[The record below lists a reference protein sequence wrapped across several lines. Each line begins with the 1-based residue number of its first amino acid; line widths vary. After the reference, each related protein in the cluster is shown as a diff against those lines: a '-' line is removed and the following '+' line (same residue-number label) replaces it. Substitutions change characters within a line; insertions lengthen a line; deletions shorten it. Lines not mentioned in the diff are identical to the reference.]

1 MRRRSFLSLGI
12 ASACDALLI
21 ASVSHDSRAFAAE
34 GLKGGG
40 AGDLPSLPGDGEIKA
55 ISHNAGMHPLG
66 AGATLAEINPSLQ
79 PWNPEFPQPGPYRG
93 ADSNGYGW
101 GSINGYSGICWN
113 TDTRQLVNYGA
124 GHASINVCAPF
135 CFDLNDLRWKWLDT
149 PLPFDGYGR
158 VLVGRHSVPPSQAV
172 IDSLYPN
179 GEIDYP
185 WGELN
190 GDSPGWEKAYG
201 SGPWLRPGRIQP
213 IPGHTRNVLAH
224 IPAVILGNRKGG
236 LFKFGSAGGILS
248 GARSSCS
255 HIFDYDTKTWKRTT
269 NQAPHFG
276 NGVSSTAQSTVI
288 DTETRTAIHYGGG
301 NQFKVFD
308 FSTDSWRPL
317 RISSN
322 SYPGSVDAG
331 NVLAFRPARLLIC
344 AFARDVVGER
354 AYYNGQTF
362 AFFAV
367 PIDAIVGK
375 DAFSVTPLNVSVAS
389 WPLNEAG
396 NNTGIGF
403 GYCPD
408 DRCFY
413 CINGDTNSN
422 RYWKLQPPVAMTQ
435 SGYLSGTWT
444 LTEHV
449 FSSGV
454 LSSPGKRSWVF
465 NRLSWDEKWRAFL
478 WFPDAISGP
487 VQAFRPRGV

>member
-1 MRRRSFLSLGI
+1 MRRRHFLTYGI
-12 ASACDALLI
+12 VSTCDALLI
-21 ASVSHDSRAFAAE
+21 ASALPDPGAFAAE
-34 GLKGGG
+34 GSKRSVS
-40 AGDLPSLPGDGEIKA
+40 GDLPWSPRAGEIKV

-66 AGATLAEINPSLQ
+66 PGATLSEINPSAQ
-79 PWNPEFPQPGPYRG
+79 PWNPEFPRPGPYKG
-93 ADSNGYGW
+93 PNSHGYGW
-101 GSINGYSGICWN
+101 ESINGYSGICWN

-149 PLPFDGYGR
+149 PMPFDGYGR
-158 VLVGRHSVPPSQAV
+158 VLTGRHSVPPPQSV

-185 WGELN
+185 WGELS
-190 GDSPGWEKAYG
+190 GDSPGWMMEFG
-201 SGPWLRPGRIQP
+201 RGPWLRPGKIQP

-224 IPAVILGNRKGG
+224 IPAAILGNSKGG
-236 LFKFGSAGGILS
+236 LFKFGAAGGVLS

-255 HIFDYDTKTWKRTT
+255 HVFDYNTNTWRRTA
-269 NQAPHFG
+269 NQAPRFSTG
-276 NGVSSTAQSTVI
+276 ISSTAQSTIVDI
-288 DTETRTAIHYGGG
+288 ETGTAIHYGGG

-308 FSTDSWRPL
+308 FSRDSWCPL
-317 RISSN
+317 RNSSN

-331 NVLAFRPARLLIC
+331 NVVAFPPARFLIC
-344 AFARDVVGER
+344 AFARDALGKR
-354 AYYNGQTF
+354 AYYNGKTF

-367 PIDAIVGK
+367 SIDAIVG
-375 DAFSVTPLNVSVAS
+375 DGMFSIAPLTVSVTS

-403 GYCPD
+403 SYCPD
-408 DRCFY
+408 DCCFY
-413 CINGDTNSN
+413 CVNGDTNSK
-422 RYWKLQPPVAMTQ
+422 RYWKLTPPAATAH

-449 FSSGV
+449 FSFGA

-465 NRLSWDEKWRAFL
+465 NRLSWDEKLRAFL

-487 VQAFRPRGV
+487 VQAFRPHGI